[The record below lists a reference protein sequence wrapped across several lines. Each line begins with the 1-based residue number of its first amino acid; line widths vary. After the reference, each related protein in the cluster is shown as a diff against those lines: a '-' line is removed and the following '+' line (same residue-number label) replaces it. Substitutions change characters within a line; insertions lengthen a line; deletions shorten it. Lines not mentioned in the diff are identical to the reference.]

1 MTADLDLA
9 VQINWLLGYLG
20 AKEIGSQWTENNRA
34 TVVERLERLQRRLDF
49 ALAEPR
55 R

>member
-1 MTADLDLA
+1 MTDLDLA

-20 AKEIGSQWTENNRA
+20 SKEIGSQWTENNRA
-34 TVVERLERLQRRLDF
+34 QVVERLERIGDRLAF